1 MKKIEEFINF
11 LNSMKMTIVSGIF
24 LIVSFIL
31 MMMKITV
38 PVDPAWG
45 SIIISG
51 LPLLYSA
58 VTRLVFQRWVSSALL
73 IVVGMIASIM
83 IKEIFAAGEIAFI
96 MALGGILEDMTV
108 EKAKKGISQLIKLV
122 PEQARKITEI
132 NGEKKEE
139 MIPIEKVSRNDIL
152 RVLPG
157 EVVPVDGKIVHGA
170 SSIDQSVMTGE
181 SLPVD
186 KEAGD
191 SVFSGTLNCF
201 GSIDI
206 KAEKVGE
213 DSSLQKLIRMVKN
226 AENKKAPMQRIA
238 DKWASWIVPMAIGIA
253 VLTFVFTKDI
263 TRAVTILV
271 VFCPCALALATPTSI
286 MAAIGQ
292 ATKHGVLIKSGEALE
307 NMGKV
312 DTITFDKTGTLTFGK
327 LEVNSMLAADS
338 DISGEELER
347 LVCSAEKKSEHPL
360 GKAIAEYGKAKN
372 VAFAE
377 PEEFKIVPGKGVFAK
392 FGNDSIFCGNAV
404 YMKESGVLL
413 PENVEEKLD
422 EFRNQGKISI
432 LAGKNDKFIGI
443 ITLSDMVRPNAKE
456 VVEKLKNMGMEVVL
470 LTGDH
475 KKTADYFAE
484 QVGIE
489 KVYSEL
495 LPDEKV
501 SHVERMMKEGRKVCM
516 IGDGIN
522 DAPAL
527 KISDVGVSMGEMGTD
542 ITVEASDITLIGDN
556 IDRVPYLKRLS
567 NSAIKT
573 IKFNISASMTI
584 NAVAV
589 VLSVTGILNPTT
601 GALVH
606 NAGSVLVVLNAA
618 LLYDRKF
625 F

>member
-1 MKKIEEFINF
+1 
-11 LNSMKMTIVSGIF
+11 
-24 LIVSFIL
+24 
-31 MMMKITV
+31 
-38 PVDPAWG
+38 
-45 SIIISG
+45 
-51 LPLLYSA
+51 
-58 VTRLVFQRWVSSALL
+58 
-73 IVVGMIASIM
+73 
-83 IKEIFAAGEIAFI
+83 
-96 MALGGILEDMTV
+96 
-108 EKAKKGISQLIKLV
+108 
-122 PEQARKITEI
+122 
-132 NGEKKEE
+132 
-139 MIPIEKVSRNDIL
+139 
-152 RVLPG
+152 
-157 EVVPVDGKIVHGA
+157 
-170 SSIDQSVMTGE
+170 
-181 SLPVD
+181 
-186 KEAGD
+186 
-191 SVFSGTLNCF
+191 
-201 GSIDI
+201 
-206 KAEKVGE
+206 
-213 DSSLQKLIRMVKN
+213 
-226 AENKKAPMQRIA
+226 
-238 DKWASWIVPMAIGIA
+238 
-253 VLTFVFTKDI
+253 
-263 TRAVTILV
+263 
-271 VFCPCALALATPTSI
+271 
-286 MAAIGQ
+286 
-292 ATKHGVLIKSGEALE
+292 
-307 NMGKV
+307 
-312 DTITFDKTGTLTFGK
+312 
-327 LEVNSMLAADS
+327 
-338 DISGEELER
+338 
-347 LVCSAEKKSEHPL
+347 
-360 GKAIAEYGKAKN
+360 
-372 VAFAE
+372 
-377 PEEFKIVPGKGVFAK
+377 
-392 FGNDSIFCGNAV
+392 
-404 YMKESGVLL
+404 MKESGVSL

-542 ITVEASDITLIGDN
+542 ITVEASDITLMGDN

>member
-73 IVVGMIASIM
+73 VVVGMIASIM

-377 PEEFKIVPGKGVFAK
+377 PEEFKIVPGKGVFEK

-542 ITVEASDITLIGDN
+542 ITVEASDITLMGDN